1 MLYVATKVG
10 IHSNRSA
17 CSPIWPAA
25 TTTPSARTPTD
36 LPGRLGGSLALI
48 IHIIAVVLL
57 RVNLGECVSALV
69 VILLSRDQA
78 VGAYIKVIAL
88 VAMEVVLEPRQA
100 AMQRHKR
107 VS

>member
-1 MLYVATKVG
+1 
-10 IHSNRSA
+10 
-17 CSPIWPAA
+17 
-25 TTTPSARTPTD
+25 
-36 LPGRLGGSLALI
+36 
-48 IHIIAVVLL
+48 
-57 RVNLGECVSALV
+57 VSALV